1 MCPFILLTFFLS
13 CLLLMAEIAAALI
26 TLTFNISAAGIQLHE
41 GKSINLSFRLKSN
54 DSKELP
60 GQYRFLA
67 DRPDVAQI
75 VDNFQDF
82 QIKPEQILTSPDQ
95 KFIFDGI
102 VKVQGN
108 FLGYSRIQLLRKNN
122 GTNLFEQISKD
133 LSLNEHYQLLISVIR
148 DKDILSKVFIYSVAI
163 VVSISYI
170 NMGCALDMDA
180 VFQVLRRPI
189 APAIG
194 IFSQYVCMP
203 LIAFAL
209 ASFFLDE
216 TYLKLG
222 IFIFGCSPGGGA
234 SNMWTVLVKGNLN
247 LSIAMT
253 FLSTLLSIGFMPI
266 WLYTLG
272 RTIFEG
278 TTTSPPFRN
287 IFTTLASMVIFLGIG
302 LLIKRFF
309 PRIANIARRILAP
322 FSGMMI
328 IFIIVFGTYSNFYMF
343 RVMNFKMIFAAAINV
358 WCGMFLGFTL
368 AYLFRKPMSDMLTIA
383 IETGVQNTGVSIVV
397 LGLSLKQPDAD
408 LASAVPVAASLMTPI
423 PLTIAWL
430 IVRLNEKFF
439 HCQKDCPEVCF
450 GKIIG
455 NDSNLPY
462 QTNQYNKSKLDSI
475 DPNNSCSA
483 TQSISSD
490 SEFSNSKSNLRF

>member
-1 MCPFILLTFFLS
+1 
-13 CLLLMAEIAAALI
+13 
-26 TLTFNISAAGIQLHE
+26 
-41 GKSINLSFRLKSN
+41 
-54 DSKELP
+54 
-60 GQYRFLA
+60 
-67 DRPDVAQI
+67 
-75 VDNFQDF
+75 
-82 QIKPEQILTSPDQ
+82 
-95 KFIFDGI
+95 
-102 VKVQGN
+102 
-108 FLGYSRIQLLRKNN
+108 
-122 GTNLFEQISKD
+122 
-133 LSLNEHYQLLISVIR
+133 
-148 DKDILSKVFIYSVAI
+148 
-163 VVSISYI
+163 
-170 NMGCALDMDA
+170 MGCALDMDA

-287 IFTTLASMVIFLGIG
+287 IFTTLASM
-302 LLIKRFF
+302 
-309 PRIANIARRILAP
+309 IARRILAP

-439 HCQKDCPEVCF
+439 HCQKDCPE
-450 GKIIG
+450 
-455 NDSNLPY
+455 Y
-462 QTNQYNKSKLDSI
+462 
-475 DPNNSCSA
+475 
-483 TQSISSD
+483 
-490 SEFSNSKSNLRF
+490 

>member
-1 MCPFILLTFFLS
+1 
-13 CLLLMAEIAAALI
+13 MAEIAAALI

-82 QIKPEQILTSPDQ
+82 QIKPQQILTSPDQ

-203 LIAFAL
+203 LV
-209 ASFFLDE
+209 
-216 TYLKLG
+216 G
-222 IFIFGCSPGGGA
+222 
-234 SNMWTVLVKGNLN
+234 
-247 LSIAMT
+247 
-253 FLSTLLSIGFMPI
+253 
-266 WLYTLG
+266 
-272 RTIFEG
+272 
-278 TTTSPPFRN
+278 
-287 IFTTLASMVIFLGIG
+287 
-302 LLIKRFF
+302 
-309 PRIANIARRILAP
+309 
-322 FSGMMI
+322 
-328 IFIIVFGTYSNFYMF
+328 NFY
-343 RVMNFKMIFAAAINV
+343 
-358 WCGMFLGFTL
+358 
-368 AYLFRKPMSDMLTIA
+368 
-383 IETGVQNTGVSIVV
+383 Q
-397 LGLSLKQPDAD
+397 
-408 LASAVPVAASLMTPI
+408 
-423 PLTIAWL
+423 
-430 IVRLNEKFF
+430 
-439 HCQKDCPEVCF
+439 
-450 GKIIG
+450 
-455 NDSNLPY
+455 
-462 QTNQYNKSKLDSI
+462 
-475 DPNNSCSA
+475 
-483 TQSISSD
+483 
-490 SEFSNSKSNLRF
+490 